1 MNSNLKRRDFI
12 KLVGGAA
19 TAWPLAASA
28 QQPAMPVI
36 GFLGS
41 SSFERSAGRSLLNF
55 KRGLAETGYVEDRNV
70 AIEYRWADDQ
80 YERLPAL
87 AVELVQR
94 RVAVLVAA
102 GSPTALPA
110 KAATTI
116 IPTVFMVGSDPVELG
131 LVASLNRPGG
141 NLTGVAY
148 LNAEVAPK
156 RLELLHEFIPTA
168 KSIALLV
175 NPANPTIAAEKQANE
190 LEDAVRTLGLQ
201 LPLVKAS
208 NAIEIEEA
216 FSALVRDR
224 VDGLQVGVD
233 PLFGNHIDQV
243 VALATRHKVPTIYP
257 WREFTAAGGLMNYG
271 ASIPDAF
278 HQVGVYTGQILKGA
292 KPSDLPV
299 QRPTKLRFVLNLKAA
314 KAIGVEFPAK
324 LLALADEV
332 IE

>member
-1 MNSNLKRRDFI
+1 MVHVTRRQLI
-12 KLVGGAA
+12 TLLGGAA
-19 TAWPLAASA
+19 AAWPVAARA
-28 QQPAMPVI
+28 QQAGLPMI
-36 GFLGS
+36 GYLGS

-55 KRGLAETGYVEDRNV
+55 KRGLAETGYIEDRNIT
-70 AIEYRWADDQ
+70 IEYRWADDQ
-80 YERLPAL
+80 YQRLPTLAL
-87 AVELVQR
+87 ELVQR

-110 KAATTI
+110 KAATTV
-116 IPTVFMVGSDPVELG
+116 IPIVFMVGSDPVELG
-131 LVASLNRPGG
+131 LVTSLNRPGG

-156 RLELLHEFIPTA
+156 RLELLHQFIPAA
-168 KSIALLV
+168 KSIALLA
-175 NPANPTIAAEKQANE
+175 NPANPGVAAEVQAKE
-190 LEDAVRTLGLQ
+190 LDAAARTLGLQ
-201 LPLVKAS
+201 LRLVKAS
-208 NAIEIEEA
+208 NAIKIEDA

-224 VDGLQVGVD
+224 VEALQIGVD

-243 VALATRHKVPTIYP
+243 VALATRHKLPTIYP
-257 WREFTAAGGLMNYG
+257 WREFTAAGGLMNYR

-278 HQVGVYTGQILKGA
+278 HQVGVYTGQILKGT